1 MEFFLVMITS
11 MLAIAL
17 VLIPRTHGDVTP
29 RASTA
34 CGVAILALTMLGW
47 ALPLPPALLACLCAL
62 GWVAAVQ
69 RDMTVWTGLE
79 RVLTGR
85 ADWLARGAKAST
97 TPANEVLRL
106 GPAAPRPAWLRR

>member
-1 MEFFLVMITS
+1 MEVFLVVTTS

-17 VLIPRTHGDVTP
+17 LLIPRTHGDLTP

-34 CGVAILALTMLGW
+34 SGAAILALTLIGC
-47 ALPLPPALLACLCAL
+47 ALPLPPLLFACLCL
-62 GWVAAVQ
+62 PGWVLAVQ
-69 RDMTVWTGLE
+69 PDMRLWAGLE

-85 ADWLARGAKAST
+85 ADWLARGAKSSAV
-97 TPANEVLRL
+97 PANEVLRR